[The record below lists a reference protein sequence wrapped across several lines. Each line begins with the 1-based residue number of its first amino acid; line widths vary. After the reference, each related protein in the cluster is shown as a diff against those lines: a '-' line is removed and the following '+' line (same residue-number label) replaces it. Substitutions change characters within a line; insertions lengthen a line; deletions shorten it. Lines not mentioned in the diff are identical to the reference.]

1 MQTKERHLGPWL
13 ISCSISLL
21 PSSFHQSI
29 KSYFSGLSPIQGKQ
43 AGSGMEVL
51 VQGKQAPAV
60 IEYLMGK
67 GIPKRWI
74 VVDGQAEKK
83 K

>member
-1 MQTKERHLGPWL
+1 M
-13 ISCSISLL
+13 
-21 PSSFHQSI
+21 
-29 KSYFSGLSPIQGKQ
+29 SPVQGKQ
-43 AGSGMEVL
+43 AGSGTEVL

-60 IEYLMGK
+60 VEYLMGK